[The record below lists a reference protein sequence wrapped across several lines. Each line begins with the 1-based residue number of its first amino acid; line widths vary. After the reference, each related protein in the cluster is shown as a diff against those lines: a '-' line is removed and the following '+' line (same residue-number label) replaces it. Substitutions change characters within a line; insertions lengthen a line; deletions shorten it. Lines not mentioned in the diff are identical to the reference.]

1 MALKRGFALTT
12 FLLCLATAAGS
23 PPSLTRASEPARQAA
38 AEVSE
43 AEQWVDR
50 TLDGLTLEQKVAQL
64 ICAPIEGGYIAR
76 DDATRREWMALA
88 RDHGI
93 GAFVVYG
100 GTPHDTA
107 HLLNQLQQVA
117 SLPLL
122 IAADFEGGPGQQFSG
137 ATEFPA
143 NMALAAI
150 GSEEL
155 AYEVGRV
162 GALEGRAIGIHV
174 TYSPVVDVQTL
185 PDNPVLS
192 VRSFGRDLDLLG
204 RLAGAY
210 IRGYQDHGMLATAKH
225 YPGRGDVELIP
236 GTEFTINRKPPGQ
249 IEREDFLAFRH
260 AIDAD
265 VAFVMSEHIAVPAL
279 TDGSDLPASV
289 EPTLATEWLRNR
301 LGFTGIL
308 TSDDLW
314 YPKVT
319 DRFGAEQAGVMAIRA
334 GHDMLL
340 KPADAVK
347 TVAAVVAAVR
357 SGVLTEMQIDA
368 SARKVLSAKASLG
381 LHRTRTV
388 DPQWIDAIVGVD
400 SHRALTQS
408 IAEQSLTMLVN
419 DGVLPSSTAR
429 LGRVAHVAIQRNAG
443 QTMPATADR
452 ALRDAFD
459 VRYSALVRPDTTQAV
474 RDEAVSA
481 ARAADSIIVSLFSN
495 VRRTATTVHSPNP
508 TGSSWSG

>member
-1 MALKRGFALTT
+1 MALTHRAGAVALLWLLAIGAPTSLARGPEPGAPQ
-12 FLLCLATAAGS
+12 AVAAD
-23 PPSLTRASEPARQAA
+23 PSEH
-38 AEVSE
+38 
-43 AEQWVDR
+43 EQWVDR
-50 TLDGLTLEQKVAQL
+50 TLAGLTLEQKIAQL
-64 ICAPIEGGYIAR
+64 ICAPIDGGYVAR
-76 DDATRREWMALA
+76 DAGARRDWMALA

-107 HLLNQLQQVA
+107 YLLNQLQQVA
-117 SLPLL
+117 TVPLL
-122 IAADFEGGPGQQFSG
+122 MAADFEGGPGQQFAG

-174 TYSPVVDVQTL
+174 TYSPVVDIQTL

-236 GTEFTINRKPPGQ
+236 GTEYTINRKPPGQ
-249 IEREDFLAFRH
+249 LEREDFLAFRH

-265 VAFVMSEHIAVPAL
+265 VAFVMSEHIVVPSV

-319 DRFGAEQAGVMAIRA
+319 ERFGAEQAGVMAIRA

-340 KPADAVK
+340 KPADPIK
-347 TVAAVVAAVR
+347 TIAAVAAAVR
-357 SGVLTEMQIDA
+357 DGTIAETQIDA
-368 SARKVLSAKASLG
+368 SARKVLAAKARLG
-381 LHRTRTV
+381 LHRQRLV
-388 DPQWIDAIVGVD
+388 DTQWIDSIVGID
-400 SHRALTQS
+400 SHGALVRS
-408 IAEQSLTMLVN
+408 IAEQSLTVLVN
-419 DGVLPSSTAR
+419 DGVLPS
-429 LGRVAHVAIQRNAG
+429 
-443 QTMPATADR
+443 
-452 ALRDAFD
+452 
-459 VRYSALVRPDTTQAV
+459 
-474 RDEAVSA
+474 
-481 ARAADSIIVSLFSN
+481 
-495 VRRTATTVHSPNP
+495 
-508 TGSSWSG
+508 